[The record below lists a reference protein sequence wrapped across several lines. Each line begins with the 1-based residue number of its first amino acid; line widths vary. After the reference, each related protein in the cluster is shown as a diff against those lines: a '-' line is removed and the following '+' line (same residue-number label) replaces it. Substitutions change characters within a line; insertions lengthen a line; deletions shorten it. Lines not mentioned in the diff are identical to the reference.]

1 MHQKY
6 TVNNT
11 ERCKSSKGSSQRP
24 KIHVIIIKLND
35 RSATSQKG
43 QEKGI
48 TIQVR
53 QIVHGGAERTIKRNM
68 NI

>member
-1 MHQKY
+1 MLLSYGK
-6 TVNNT
+6 
-11 ERCKSSKGSSQRP
+11 
-24 KIHVIIIKLND
+24 IKLND

-68 NI
+68 NM